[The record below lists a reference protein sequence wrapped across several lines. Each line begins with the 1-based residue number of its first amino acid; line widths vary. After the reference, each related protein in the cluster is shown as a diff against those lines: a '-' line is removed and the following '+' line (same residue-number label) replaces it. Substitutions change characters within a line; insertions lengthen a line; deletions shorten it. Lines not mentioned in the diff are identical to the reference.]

1 MLAGAKAGPDVTT
14 RVAQAVSAAAN
25 MSQQAAERATAMIV
39 RLWRRTNPYD
49 QASMDRFLQQ
59 SGRVIVAT
67 QNAVASTAAA
77 AQLTQLKAVGIDTK
91 VAVSIPDNVRGSA
104 AHLGGDEP
112 VVKAKPKVTVTY
124 KPEPVKA
131 PEPGKPEVPEP
142 RPSRVKVTVRGEDAE
157 PGKVF
162 DRAANVYRFE
172 RSEGADHE
180 KANAA
185 AEERITSTV
194 ENNVALAK
202 RLAEQ
207 QTLAKV
213 HSIDKRVI
221 GWRRVIHPEL
231 SKGGV
236 CGLCV
241 AASDRVYSV
250 KELMPIHDRCKCT
263 VSPVTKSNDPGLKL
277 NSSDLD
283 NLYTD
288 AGEKVGQ
295 ASTGRGD
302 LKRTRYDVV
311 HHAEKGPQ
319 LVRVEGEK
327 VPYYSTDK
335 PQMPDRERKPAA
347 PKTRSS
353 VSKDTPEEVAARLLP
368 GMKASLESLRAK
380 GLPEDSEPIQYHL
393 RMIAKFEAA
402 LKKAA

>member
-1 MLAGAKAGPDVTT
+1 MLAAVQTDKDVTT
-14 RVAQAVSAAAN
+14 VVAQAVSAAAA
-25 MSQQAAERATAMIV
+25 MSQQAAERATAMILA
-39 RLWRRTNPYD
+39 LWRRTNPYD
-49 QASMDRFLQQ
+49 QASMDGFLEQ
-59 SGRVIVAT
+59 SGRIIVAT

-77 AQLTQLKAVGIDTK
+77 AQLTQLQALGIDTR
-91 VAVSIPDNVRGSA
+91 VAVTIPDNVRGSTV
-104 AHLGGDEP
+104 HLGGKEP
-112 VVKAKPKVTVTY
+112 AVKAKPKVTVTY
-124 KPEPVKA
+124 KPEK
-131 PEPGKPEVPEP
+131 PEPGKAAPDVPEP
-142 RPSRVKVTVRGEDAE
+142 AKPRVKVTVREKDAE
-157 PGKVF
+157 PGQVF

-180 KANAA
+180 KANTA
-185 AEERITSTV
+185 AEQRITSTV
-194 ENNVALAK
+194 DNNVALAK

-213 HSIDKRVI
+213 HSIDSRVI

-263 VSPVTKSNDPGLKL
+263 VSPVTRSSDPGLKL
-277 NSSDLD
+277 NSQDFD
-283 NLYTD
+283 RLYTD

-295 ASTGRGD
+295 ASTSGSD

-311 HHAEKGPQ
+311 HHAEKGPT

-327 VPYYSTDK
+327 VPYFSTEK
-335 PQMPDRERKPAA
+335 PSTPDLKPDV
-347 PKTRSS
+347 PSRSPVKQTDLQFAEHQLS
-353 VSKDTPEEVAARLLP
+353 VLR
-368 GMKASLESLRAK
+368 ASLK
-380 GLPEDSEPIQYHL
+380 GLRDKGLAEDSSPVQYHL
-393 RMIAKFEAA
+393 KQIAKFEAV